1 MPGDREPVARSG
13 IGQNVSFAARRGNSA
28 RNQISDRAFAHDEH
42 QKGAARGNFMTMI
55 SKETVVAAAPEQVS
69 CDLAGEAAILDLKS
83 GVYYGLDAVGARI
96 WELIQ
101 QPKAVGEVHAALLEE
116 YEVESERCLSDL
128 ISILQSLSDN
138 KLIEVRDAGDAVA

>member
-1 MPGDREPVARSG
+1 
-13 IGQNVSFAARRGNSA
+13 
-28 RNQISDRAFAHDEH
+28 
-42 QKGAARGNFMTMI
+42 MTKI

-101 QPKAVGEVHAALLEE
+101 KPKAVSEVHQALLEE
-116 YEVESERCLSDL
+116 YDVEPGRCESDL
-128 ISILQSLSDN
+128 LAILQSLSDN
-138 KLIEVRDAGDAVA
+138 KLIEVREAAGGAVA